1 MAGHQHAAGSVSGS
15 SSGQPHFVNSP
26 FGDTTYTKVFVGGLA
41 WETQSEALRRHFE
54 QYGEILEAVVITD
67 KNTGR
72 SKGYGFVTFR
82 DPESARKAWVDP
94 SPVID
99 GRRANCNLA
108 SLGRPRPSP
117 PYGRLRSGGPY
128 HGGVQGARVA
138 IVRSPTYQQPVPY
151 GYQQGY
157 AYPSYGYAYGPE
169 YLYAQNIYP
178 YMGHPYLP
186 LYGAPGTFNAPVY
199 PVSQLSHQLPG
210 GHSYAAVQGYAVP
223 GHQVIQLSGPNVNGV
238 TTSPVPAI
246 PAPFPAGIASPL
258 PAGQPHFLVPA
269 HSPQFTQ
276 GTSGSD
282 QTAS

>member
-1 MAGHQHAAGSVSGS
+1 
-15 SSGQPHFVNSP
+15 
-26 FGDTTYTKVFVGGLA
+26 D
-41 WETQSEALRRHFE
+41 
-54 QYGEILEAVVITD
+54 
-67 KNTGR
+67 
-72 SKGYGFVTFR
+72 GYNINCLCL
-82 DPESARKAWVDP
+82 P
-94 SPVID
+94 SI
-99 GRRANCNLA
+99 
-108 SLGRPRPSP
+108 
-117 PYGRLRSGGPY
+117 GRLRSGGPY

-282 QTAS
+282 QTANCSRTKNSSTATRVAGYKSSLASYQLCILEVISPVFLNHALQHLSYYDDVFFRSSIVVRVTRG